1 MQFGFSSYSFY
12 QHLRTGRMSLFD
24 VIDWI
29 GASDATHM
37 EIATVSL
44 SPDISNDTSTLDQDP
59 AFVREVKTRAADQGV
74 TLSNLVV
81 PADLLGEDAP
91 RHMARVKRHLE
102 VAAELGIGLFRHDV
116 SRWAHRAKDI
126 AEFEALMPRMVE
138 ACQEIARH
146 AAQYGITTSVENH
159 GLLMNGGERV
169 RRLIHLVDEPNF
181 KTTLDVGNFM
191 SVDDNP
197 VVSVAEN
204 ARYASIVHLKDFYV
218 RQQYPGA
225 GWHHTPGG
233 MYLLGSIVGYGDLDM
248 RRIVQGIVAAG
259 YDGFI
264 SIEFEG
270 IEECLMANPIGL
282 ANAKRLFAEAQAGA
296 QAEAQAGTG
305 AAK

>member
-12 QHLRTGRMSLFD
+12 QHLRTGRMSLFE

-29 GASDATHM
+29 AASDATHM

-44 SPDISNDTSTLDQDP
+44 SPEISNDTSTLDQDP
-59 AFVREVKTRAADQGV
+59 EFVREVKTRAADQGV

-81 PADLLGEDAP
+81 PADLLGADAE
-91 RHMARVKRHLE
+91 RHMQRVKRHLD
-102 VAAELGIGLFRHDV
+102 VAAELGITLFRHDV
-116 SRWAHRAKDI
+116 AKWAHRAKDV

-138 ACQEIARH
+138 ACQEIAQY

-197 VVSVAEN
+197 VVAVAGN
-204 ARYASIVHLKDFYV
+204 APYASIVHLKDFYV
-218 RQQYPGA
+218 RSQFPGE

-233 MYLLGSIVGYGDLDM
+233 TYLLGSIVGYGDLDM
-248 RRIVQGIVAAG
+248 RRIVHGILDAG
-259 YDGFI
+259 YDGFV

-270 IEECLMANPIGL
+270 IEECLMANTIGL
-282 ANAKRLFAEAQAGA
+282 ANAKRLFAEV
-296 QAEAQAGTG
+296 EA
-305 AAK
+305 AA

>member
-12 QHLRTGRMSLFD
+12 QYLRDGRMSLFD

-29 GASDATHM
+29 ANSDATHM

-44 SPDISNDTSTLDQDP
+44 SPEISNDTSTLDQDP
-59 AFVREVKTRAADQGV
+59 AFVAAVKRHAASAGV

-81 PADLLGEDAP
+81 PGDLLGP
-91 RHMARVKRHLE
+91 RRDEQMARLKRHID
-102 VAAELGIGLFRHDV
+102 VAAALGISRFRHDV
-116 SRWAHRAKDI
+116 APWGMKAKDV
-126 AEFEALMPRMVE
+126 AEFEQLLPRMVDASKE
-138 ACQEIARH
+138 LAQY

-181 KTTLDVGNFM
+181 KTTLDVGNFL

-197 VVSVAEN
+197 VVSTTLN
-204 ARYASIVHLKDFYV
+204 APLASIIHLKDFYV
-218 RQQYPGA
+218 RDTYPGE

-233 MYLLGSIVGYGDLDM
+233 KYLLGAIVGYGDLDM
-248 RRIVQGIVAAG
+248 RRILQGIVDSG
-259 YDGFI
+259 FDGFI

-270 IEECLMANPIGL
+270 IEDALV
-282 ANAKRLFAEAQAGA
+282 GA
-296 QAEAQAGTG
+296 QRGLDNAIRLIGDAQQRV
-305 AAK
+305 AA